1 MSFPVFYSLPVTLC
15 INGETVIQCY
25 FKIYQTLQIS
35 IEQRYGSERRTALP
49 ARRGRPAASHS
60 YHSAGA
66 QRPWAHI
73 RSLLK
78 DVDMDTFSNRA
89 VVGNPDLMH
98 DYNYGKHISGITEVS
113 TQSDSYNMDTIQV
126 FVAYAHTTMTVDISW
141 DISLGVDIADSSI
154 SFSLSP
160 DVSQEMM
167 AEGNH
172 TFHYY
177 DRYTWTA

>member
-1 MSFPVFYSLPVTLC
+1 
-15 INGETVIQCY
+15 
-25 FKIYQTLQIS
+25 
-35 IEQRYGSERRTALP
+35 
-49 ARRGRPAASHS
+49 
-60 YHSAGA
+60 
-66 QRPWAHI
+66 
-73 RSLLK
+73 
-78 DVDMDTFSNRA
+78 MDTFSNRA

-126 FVAYAHTTMTVDISW
+126 FVAYAHTTMTVDISC

>member
-1 MSFPVFYSLPVTLC
+1 MP
-15 INGETVIQCY
+15 
-25 FKIYQTLQIS
+25 
-35 IEQRYGSERRTALP
+35 
-49 ARRGRPAASHS
+49 
-60 YHSAGA
+60 
-66 QRPWAHI
+66 
-73 RSLLK
+73 
-78 DVDMDTFSNRA
+78 
-89 VVGNPDLMH
+89 
-98 DYNYGKHISGITEVS
+98 
-113 TQSDSYNMDTIQV
+113 
-126 FVAYAHTTMTVDISW
+126 HTTMTVDISW

>member
-1 MSFPVFYSLPVTLC
+1 
-15 INGETVIQCY
+15 
-25 FKIYQTLQIS
+25 
-35 IEQRYGSERRTALP
+35 
-49 ARRGRPAASHS
+49 
-60 YHSAGA
+60 
-66 QRPWAHI
+66 
-73 RSLLK
+73 
-78 DVDMDTFSNRA
+78 MDTFSNRA

-141 DISLGVDIADSSI
+141 DLSLGVDIAASSI

-160 DVSQEMM
+160 DVSMM